1 MNNQEIITDI
11 KTEDAHAQRT
21 KKQKKYPSGVITCS
35 TCENDYNELAFIYS
49 DDVKNCFNCRLKQQ
63 QQPKQQP
70 QQ

>member
-1 MNNQEIITDI
+1 MNNQEIKAEI
-11 KTEDAHAQRT
+11 KA
-21 KKQKKYPSGVITCS
+21 KKQKKHNIIITCI